1 MNKIISFAAFSL
13 MSFVGAFAQ
22 DFQGQA
28 VYESKTSNA
37 DMKARLDANKDIT
50 PEMRKMIEERT
61 KSMFEKT
68 FTLDFDK
75 TASMYKEEE
84 KLDAPGQDQG
94 RGGMRMMAAMMG
106 GGPTYKNVRT
116 KTYAISNEFMGKE
129 FLIKDSL
136 PKIAWKMETETKQI
150 GNYTCYKATAVMPAS
165 KSDFR
170 NFRMRRNA
178 DKPKD
183 DAKPAG
189 AKSSEAKTDA
199 PKKTN
204 FMDDVDMPKEI
215 TVTAWYAPEIPVS
228 QGPEKYWGLP
238 GLILEVN
245 DGKTTI
251 LCSKIVLNP
260 KDKAEIKEPTNG
272 KVVTQKEYDDIVIKK
287 TEEMREQF
295 QQNHGNGGGRGM
307 RFGG

>member
-1 MNKIISFAAFSL
+1 MHKIIFFLAFSTL
-13 MSFVGAFAQ
+13 SFFGACAQ
-22 DFQGQA
+22 NFQGQA

-37 DMKARLDANKDIT
+37 DMKARLDANKNIT

-61 KSMFEKT
+61 KSMFERT

-75 TASMYKEEE
+75 TASMYQEEE
-84 KLDAPGQDQG
+84 KLDAPGQEQG

-106 GGPTYKNVRT
+106 GGPTYKNVKT
-116 KTYAISNEFMGKE
+116 KTYAVANEFMGKE

-136 PKIAWKMETETKQI
+136 PKIAWKMESETKQI

-170 NFRMRRNA
+170 NYRLRRNA
-178 DKPKD
+178 DKNGGDPKTPDKPD
-183 DAKPAG
+183 DKA
-189 AKSSEAKTDA
+189 DA

-204 FMDDVDMPKEI
+204 FMDDVALPKEI

-238 GLILEVN
+238 GLILEIN

-260 KDKAEIKEPTNG
+260 KDKAEIKEPTTG

-295 QQNHGNGGGRGM
+295 QQNRANGGHGNM

>member
-1 MNKIISFAAFSL
+1 
-13 MSFVGAFAQ
+13 
-22 DFQGQA
+22 
-28 VYESKTSNA
+28 
-37 DMKARLDANKDIT
+37 
-50 PEMRKMIEERT
+50 
-61 KSMFEKT
+61 
-68 FTLDFDK
+68 
-75 TASMYKEEE
+75 
-84 KLDAPGQDQG
+84 
-94 RGGMRMMAAMMG
+94 
-106 GGPTYKNVRT
+106 
-116 KTYAISNEFMGKE
+116 MGKE

-136 PKIAWKMETETKQI
+136 PKIAWKMESETKQI

-170 NFRMRRNA
+170 NYRLRRNA
-178 DKPKD
+178 DKNGGDPKTPDKPD
-183 DAKPAG
+183 DKA
-189 AKSSEAKTDA
+189 DA

-204 FMDDVDMPKEI
+204 FMDDVALPKEI

-238 GLILEVN
+238 GLILEIN

-260 KDKAEIKEPTNG
+260 KDKAEIKEPTTG

-295 QQNHGNGGGRGM
+295 QQNRANGGHGNM